1 MKLLTML
8 MMGLT
13 GGARGIPVRPGTVC
27 QAEHIQGGE
36 SLYEHGMFHK
46 GAPGAPDTY
55 AFENSPAGIQ
65 FAAEH
70 GYSSIDLD
78 LQITKDGK
86 VVATHWAQPM
96 KKDDFFDPEHKL
108 APELKVSEMTLA
120 EVSRLRNRDGQSQI
134 YPIDV
139 MIDRLKE
146 HEIGGDFEAKKDGRF
161 SSTEVMGYLAD
172 RVRQSGIQA
181 NLKTIDHGET
191 SMSILQAAQVQGFW
205 VRTAEGAGKKR
216 RDYGYCD

>member
-1 MKLLTML
+1 

-36 SLYEHGMFHK
+36 SLYKHGMFHK

-55 AFENSPAGIQ
+55 AFENSPAGIE
-65 FAAEH
+65 FAAKH

-78 LQITKDGK
+78 MQITRDGR

-96 KKDDFFDPEHKL
+96 KKDHFFDPEHKL
-108 APELKVSEMTLA
+108 NPELKVSEMTL
-120 EVSRLRNRDGQSQI
+120 EEISRLRNQDEKSQI
-134 YPIDV
+134 YPIET
-139 MIDRLKE
+139 MIDLLKK
-146 HEIGGDFEAKKDGRF
+146 HEIGGDFEAKNDARF
-161 SSTEVMGYLAD
+161 ANPEVMGHLAD

-181 NLKTIDHGET
+181 NLKSIDRDET
-191 SMSILQAAQVQGFW
+191 SVDILQAAQEQGFW

-216 RDYGYCD
+216 RDFGYCD